1 MKKTFSADHRQIA
14 NKIGLYIYI
23 IVNPYMNI
31 IPQIN
36 SYVAEKMERNIIH
49 PWYHPARH
57 MYWALVGT
65 ANKSL
70 AGIYSSIEARWS
82 ILPKIPLFPCLLPL
96 LPCICQCLIYL
107 DYIQNPLPIIP
118 IIVPST
124 ALYVLN
130 LHTGLFPSIVHSVAL
145 RHILTEQFY
154 VQYLPY
160 CHKAVPPA
168 VVNSIY

>member
-1 MKKTFSADHRQIA
+1 MKRTFSAVHRQIA

-65 ANKSL
+65 ANKSF

-82 ILPKIPLFPCLLPL
+82 TLPKIPLFPCLLPL
-96 LPCICQCLIYL
+96 LPCISQCLIYL
-107 DYIQNPLPIIP
+107 DLHSEPFAYNPHHCPLHCSICTEPSHGIVSLYCPFSCVASYFNRTVLCPVLALLPQSC
-118 IIVPST
+118 PS
-124 ALYVLN
+124 
-130 LHTGLFPSIVHSVAL
+130 
-145 RHILTEQFY
+145 
-154 VQYLPY
+154 
-160 CHKAVPPA
+160 CCCK
-168 VVNSIY
+168 